1 MGSLQ
6 LETMFRRSVESI
18 KIKKIFNHSK
28 KRRLHK
34 FIYCRTF
41 VFEKGINDYIYAKM
55 LINGFVTYV
64 MQLKLEQIS

>member
-6 LETMFRRSVESI
+6 LETMFRRGLWSVESI
-18 KIKKIFNHSK
+18 KMKKIFNHSK

-55 LINGFVTYV
+55 LINGFVTYA
-64 MQLKLEQIS
+64 M

>member
-1 MGSLQ
+1 M
-6 LETMFRRSVESI
+6 
-18 KIKKIFNHSK
+18 KKIFHHSK

-55 LINGFVTYV
+55 LINGFVTYA
-64 MQLKLEQIS
+64 M